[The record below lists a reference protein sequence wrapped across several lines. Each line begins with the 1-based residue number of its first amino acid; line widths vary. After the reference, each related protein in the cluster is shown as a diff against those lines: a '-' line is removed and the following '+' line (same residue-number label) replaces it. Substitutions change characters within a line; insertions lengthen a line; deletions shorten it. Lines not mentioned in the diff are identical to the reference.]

1 MAKFNNPSK
10 AQGACDVWFEG
21 CVGTGTKQ
29 ECAQQCGDEKRV
41 SAQAFRGQ
49 SGKRVVK
56 VTPRGS
62 ARQNQEFL
70 FATGK
75 RSEYGEFLRNV
86 GIAVVGVG
94 AWFYIAAPILKKIG
108 VKPLSI

>member
-10 AQGACDVWFEG
+10 AQGACEDCITG
-21 CVGTGTKQ
+21 CVGVGTKQ
-29 ECAQQCGDEKRV
+29 ECAQRCEEKKRV
-41 SAQAFRGQ
+41 AAQAFRGQ